1 MEATMTIFRHANGKL
16 YTLELV
22 KRRMYTEAPQLVA
35 TPYHHSEPVKR
46 PIMKHFTAIAEC

>member
-1 MEATMTIFRHANGKL
+1 MTIFRHTNGKL

-35 TPYHHSEPVKR
+35 TMAKAKWTKDE
-46 PIMKHFTAIAEC
+46 